1 MIYAVQLG
9 KDDCGFKK
17 QSNLIEL
24 KISEQNSKSYFEVFF
39 QTPVKRRRAV
49 PWVFLHDFETSSVP
63 TSAPWWTKQRILKNS
78 SG

>member
-63 TSAPWWTKQRILKNS
+63 ISMPCWIGRRTRKN
-78 SG
+78 